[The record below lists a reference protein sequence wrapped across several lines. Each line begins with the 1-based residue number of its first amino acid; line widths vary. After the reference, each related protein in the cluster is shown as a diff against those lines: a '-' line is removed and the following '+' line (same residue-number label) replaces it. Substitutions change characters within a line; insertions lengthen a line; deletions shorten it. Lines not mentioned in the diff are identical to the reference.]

1 MQIQENKKKI
11 IHLKV
16 GKCVLQKRED
26 LSDMM

>member
-1 MQIQENKKKI
+1 MQIQENKKI

-16 GKCVLQKRED
+16 GKCVLQKTED